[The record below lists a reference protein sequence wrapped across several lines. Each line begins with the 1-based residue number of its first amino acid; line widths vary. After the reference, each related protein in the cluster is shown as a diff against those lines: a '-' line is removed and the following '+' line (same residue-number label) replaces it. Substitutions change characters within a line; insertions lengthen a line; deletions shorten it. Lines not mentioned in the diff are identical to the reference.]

1 MDDEFNRKIV
11 DLVISMSD
19 IAVYVVDAKQFATIA
34 QLKAVIE
41 EANNLIGR
49 AVDFFNKHKGRGFYS
64 AYSLIDLVHWFTY
77 LKTQFRE
84 AILCISGGG
93 AGRARRAP
101 NRLYQ
106 V

>member
-1 MDDEFNRKIV
+1 MEDEFNRKIA
-11 DLVISMSD
+11 DLIISMSD

-64 AYSLIDLVHWFTY
+64 AYPLIDLV
-77 LKTQFRE
+77 R
-84 AILCISGGG
+84 
-93 AGRARRAP
+93 
-101 NRLYQ
+101 
-106 V
+106 